1 MDLRKG
7 YLRKGF
13 RVTNCVS
20 FYHLRQ
26 GGIAVVIVLLH
37 LFHGFT
43 YSSVYYLSPLAPP
56 MESRV
61 CPRGAPSLLIN
72 MRVPDLHEGY
82 LRKGIRHLH
91 LCLMLVFTQRPL
103 YSTVKKTHGMFCNF
117 LFHTQHQESTI

>member
-1 MDLRKG
+1 MYIYRHM
-7 YLRKGF
+7 YLYI
-13 RVTNCVS
+13 CVCTSRETGHLASERHPPLYLS
-20 FYHLRQ
+20 F
-26 GGIAVVIVLLH
+26 
-37 LFHGFT
+37 FHGFI
-43 YSSVYYLSPLAPP
+43 YSIIYYLSPWEPP
-56 MESRV
+56 MESRA